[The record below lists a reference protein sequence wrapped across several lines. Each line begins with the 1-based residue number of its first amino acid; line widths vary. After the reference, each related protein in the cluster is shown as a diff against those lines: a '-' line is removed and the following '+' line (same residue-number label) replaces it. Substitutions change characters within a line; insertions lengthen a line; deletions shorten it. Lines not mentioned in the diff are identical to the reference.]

1 VLGSGRVFS
10 LRVALAVVTLL
21 VALTTASPAAVAA
34 ADPSPA
40 PSGVL
45 IDPLDPRAGAG
56 ANRVGAPLLAL
67 LAVIG
72 LGVAAAALTALY
84 VRLVRPR

>member
-1 VLGSGRVFS
+1 MFS
-10 LRVALAVVTLL
+10 LRVALGAVMLL
-21 VALTTASPAAVAA
+21 VALTTASPTPVAA
-34 ADPSPA
+34 TDPSPA
-40 PSGVL
+40 PSGVF

-72 LGVAAAALTALY
+72 VGVATAVLTALY
-84 VRLVRPR
+84 LRLVRPR